1 MFISLQFSVY
11 ILNTSDI
18 TKIEMVTGVQPKLLV
33 SFDEQGNMRL
43 DENQAELLGLIER
56 DKNWRLIRE
65 RDGMTAESKE
75 VLWIEFNEEGKFKS
89 KHDEPALGRS
99 LVMSPFGINFTWQTT
114 ELTEIIEQKE
124 KYIKFKTRNSVYEL
138 WNLNNLL

>member
-1 MFISLQFSVY
+1 MFINLQFSVY

-18 TKIEMVTGVQPKLLV
+18 TKIEMVTGVHPKLLV
-33 SFDEQGNMRL
+33 SFDEEGNMRL
-43 DENQAELLGLIER
+43 DENQAELLGLIEK

-65 RDGMTAESKE
+65 RDGLIAESKK

>member
-1 MFISLQFSVY
+1 MI
-11 ILNTSDI
+11 
-18 TKIEMVTGVQPKLLV
+18 TGVQPKLLV
-33 SFDEQGNMRL
+33 SFDEEGNMRL

-56 DKNWRLIRE
+56 DKNWRLVRE
-65 RDGMTAESKE
+65 RDGLVAESKE

-124 KYIKFKTRNSVYEL
+124 NYIKFKTMNSVYEL
-138 WNLNNLL
+138 FNLNQLS

>member
-1 MFISLQFSVY
+1 MFISLQFSFY
-11 ILNTSDI
+11 ILNTLGI

-138 WNLNNLL
+138 WNLNNLV

>member
-1 MFISLQFSVY
+1 MFNNFQFNFY
-11 ILNTSDI
+11 ILNTLDI

-33 SFDEQGNMRL
+33 SIDEQGNMRL

-65 RDGMTAESKE
+65 RDGLTAESKE

-89 KHDEPALGRS
+89 KHNEPAVGRS

-114 ELTEIIEQKE
+114 DLTEIIEQKE